1 MIFSTGLGKSPWSY
15 SWTRVETTG
24 ANECAHWHH
33 SPLFFSG
40 YSECFRPLSLF
51 LSPLPLLFF
60 WRRRFSR
67 FFSPRIR
74 FSTQRIAHGNLD
86 FLETLWKLYRFR
98 ATMLPVP
105 KIPIYRLFDSI
116 VRLYFAL
123 WLIIRSW
130 KLGWKERLSR
140 RSKHPVTSIRGT
152 IRCPLTEPRIS
163 ICAHEIDIETFTL
176 ATRPD
181 SYNIFSRRGT
191 EADLHLTSRRPD
203 RVATSILASL
213 RNCFLL

>member
-1 MIFSTGLGKSPWSY
+1 MNAPIDITAHFSMDIASAFVPSLSLSLSPPP
-15 SWTRVETTG
+15 
-24 ANECAHWHH
+24 
-33 SPLFFSG
+33 PLFLTT
-40 YSECFRPLSLF
+40 PVLAIL
-51 LSPLPLLFF
+51 LPTDTIFF
-60 WRRRFSR
+60 F
-67 FFSPRIR
+67 
-74 FSTQRIAHGNLD
+74 
-86 FLETLWKLYRFR
+86 WKLYRFR

>member
-33 SPLFFSG
+33 SPLFYG
-40 YSECFRPLSLF
+40 YSECFRPLF
-51 LSPLPLLFF
+51 LSLPSPSSFSDDAGSRDSSPHGYDF
-60 WRRRFSR
+60 RRRGSR
-67 FFSPRIR
+67 R
-74 FSTQRIAHGNLD
+74 GNLD

-213 RNCFLL
+213 RNYFFL